1 VRLAIR
7 YAAMRASPFAFLRAT
22 CHLFYARARQ
32 RALLPAAPAG
42 WISGDLHLENFGS
55 FRGANGL
62 ACFDINDFDEAA
74 LAPGT
79 WDMLR
84 LATSILVWARTR
96 HRLAGER
103 RALAKISLNAFADAL
118 MSGRPQALER
128 TEVTGAVRT
137 LLRQVERRSAQT
149 RLNLRTERRDGTG
162 PLCLRLDP
170 FHALPAPRLERIR
183 VTSGIERFAAGHP
196 NPQSFRVLD
205 VARRVAGLGSLGLPR
220 WLVLVEGN
228 GSPNGCWLLD
238 IKAARR
244 SSAAAVVRARQP
256 RWPSDAARIVA
267 VERQL
272 QAEPP
277 ALLSNIALGREQY
290 IIRELQP
297 ERDRLHLGH
306 LDGEP
311 AVISEILQT
320 MGRQAAF
327 ALLRGAGQRRAAR
340 AAEWVD
346 FARGSG
352 WRGELLHRAREL
364 AHLVHADWIQFAAA
378 YDAGQFVPRN

>member
-1 VRLAIR
+1 
-7 YAAMRASPFAFLRAT
+7 MRASPFAFLRAT

-32 RALLPAAPAG
+32 RSLLPAAHAG

-62 ACFDINDFDEAA
+62 ACFDVNDFDEAA

-96 HRLAGER
+96 HRLVGER
-103 RALAKISLNAFADAL
+103 RALAKISINAFADAL
-118 MSGRPQALER
+118 MSGKPEALER
-128 TEVTGAVRT
+128 TTAAEPVRT
-137 LLRQVERRSAQT
+137 LLRQVERRSAQA
-149 RLNLRTERRDGTG
+149 RLNRRIERRGGTG
-162 PLCLRLDP
+162 PVCLRLDP
-170 FHALPAPRLERIR
+170 FHALPAPLQERSR
-183 VTSGIERFAAGHP
+183 VTRGIDQFAARSA
-196 NPQSFRVLD
+196 NPESFRVLD

-238 IKAARR
+238 IKAARC
-244 SSAAAVVRARQP
+244 SSAAAAAGTRQP
-256 RWPSDAARIVA
+256 RWPSDAARVA
-267 VERQL
+267 EVQRWL

-297 ERDRLHLGH
+297 ESDRLRLDH
-306 LDGEP
+306 LDREP
-311 AVISEILQT
+311 SEVSEALQA
-320 MGRQAAF
+320 MGRLAAF
-327 ALLRGAGQRRAAR
+327 GLLRGAGRGRAASVT
-340 AAEWVD
+340 EWVD
-346 FARGSG
+346 FAGASG
-352 WRGELLHRAREL
+352 WRGDLLQRAREL
-364 AHLVHADWIQFAAA
+364 AHLVHADWTEFSAA
-378 YDAGQFVPRN
+378 YDAGRFIPRN